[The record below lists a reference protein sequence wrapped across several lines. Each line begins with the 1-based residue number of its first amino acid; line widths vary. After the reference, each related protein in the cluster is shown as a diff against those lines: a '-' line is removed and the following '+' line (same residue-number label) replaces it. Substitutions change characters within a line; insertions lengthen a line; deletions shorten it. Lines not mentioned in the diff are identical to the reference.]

1 MSERALPSQADAGP
15 RTHSAFWW
23 HLSRLVVLG
32 LCKVWFRLRVEGRQH
47 VPATGPVLLVANHAS
62 YLDPPLVGITAGRFV
77 RFLAQ
82 AGLAKFA
89 PLRFWMRQVGVT
101 LIDRAAPSKDALRL
115 ISDCLRGGDA
125 VGVYPEGTR
134 SRDGS
139 VGPFRSG
146 VEFLARRSQAVVVP
160 VGIQGGSRAFPRGK
174 LLPRPFRIVVRY
186 GAPWTAE
193 QVLAPGGLEALRR
206 CVATLAQAPLA
217 QGPLAPN
224 ADGTGSDG
232 CGAVRLVDGRHA
244 APVGAEA
251 QTSGPPGAD
260 TPMAGV

>member
-1 MSERALPSQADAGP
+1 MSERAVLAKAGAPP

-23 HLSRLVVLG
+23 HLSRVVVLG

-47 VPATGPVLLVANHAS
+47 VPASGPVLLVANHAS
-62 YLDPPLVGITAGRFV
+62 YLDPPLIGITAGRFV

-82 AGLAKFA
+82 AGLAKFG
-89 PLRFWMRQVGVT
+89 PLRYWLRQVGVT
-101 LIDRAAPSKDALRL
+101 LIDRSAPSKDALRL

-134 SRDGS
+134 SRDGA

-146 VEFLARRSQAVVVP
+146 VEFLARRSNAVVVP
-160 VGIQGGSRAFPRGK
+160 VGIEGGSRAFPRGK

-206 CVATLAQAPLA
+206 QVATLAQAPLA
-217 QGPLAPN
+217 PSA
-224 ADGTGSDG
+224 ARTESSGSQAG
-232 CGAVRLVDGRHA
+232 RSVDAQHA

-251 QTSGPPGAD
+251 RTSGPPGVD
-260 TPMAGV
+260 TSMAGV

>member
-1 MSERALPSQADAGP
+1 MSERELLAKAGAPP

-23 HLSRLVVLG
+23 HLSRVVVLG

-62 YLDPPLVGITAGRFV
+62 YLDPPLIGITAGRFV

-82 AGLAKFA
+82 AGLAKFG
-89 PLRFWMRQVGVT
+89 PLRFWLRQVGVT

-139 VGPFRSG
+139 VGAFRSG
-146 VEFLARRSQAVVVP
+146 VEFLARRSNAVVVP
-160 VGIQGGSRAFPRGK
+160 VGIEGGNRAFPRGK
-174 LLPRPFRIVVRY
+174 LLPRPYRIVVRY
-186 GAPWTAE
+186 GTPWTAE

-206 CVATLAQAPLA
+206 CVAGLARAPLA
-217 QGPLAPN
+217 DAP
-224 ADGTGSDG
+224 AGASSDG
-232 CGAVRLVDGRHA
+232 PSRSRTIFGQHA